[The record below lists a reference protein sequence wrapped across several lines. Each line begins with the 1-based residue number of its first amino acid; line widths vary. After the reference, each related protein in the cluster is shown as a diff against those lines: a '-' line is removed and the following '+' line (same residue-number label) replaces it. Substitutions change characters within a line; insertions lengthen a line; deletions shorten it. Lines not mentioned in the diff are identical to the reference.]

1 MSVNSF
7 NASNPPLTTK
17 GDLYG
22 FSTVPARVA
31 VGTNGQVLTADS
43 TATNGV
49 AWAAAGMT
57 NPMTTT
63 GDTIYSS
70 SGSTPARLGIG
81 STGQVLTVA
90 GGVPTW
96 ASAASASSS
105 YTLLNSGGT
114 SLSGAQ
120 TITVSGISGM
130 SKLMI
135 LIYGATFP
143 AASRQGSIRLNTD
156 TTNYRT
162 NGVSYF
168 PSATYAR
175 ADWDQTSST
184 SFTGIPLAQAGD
196 TGAAIG
202 CYLVVDGCN
211 STNPKVYN
219 GVGGANSSGGAQG
232 SYLIGGIYSG
242 SSTISSVSAQC
253 SSGNWNSGTLYV
265 YGSAV

>member
-1 MSVNSF
+1 MAITK
-7 NASNPPLTTK
+7 ASSSAVAPGAK
-17 GDLYG
+17 GQLVVGSATNDSSIL
-22 FSTVPARVA
+22 A
-31 VGTNGQVLTADS
+31 VGANATVLTADS
-43 TATNGV
+43 TEAT
-49 AWAAAGMT
+49 GMK
-57 NPMTTT
+57 
-63 GDTIYSS
+63 
-70 SGSTPARLGIG
+70 
-81 STGQVLTVA
+81 
-90 GGVPTW
+90 W
-96 ASAASASSS
+96 ASAASASPS

-114 SLSGAQ
+114 SLTGAQ

-130 SKLMI
+130 SKLLI
-135 LIYGATFP
+135 LIYSATFP
-143 AASRQGSIRLNTD
+143 AASRQGSIRLNAD

-162 NGVSYF
+162 NGVNYF

-202 CYLVVDGCN
+202 CYLMVDGCN

-232 SYLIGGIYSG
+232 SYLIGGVYSG
-242 SSTISSVSAQC
+242 GSTISSVSAQC